1 MAEWGSVLEMTLIS
15 LHQSLHFAALHI
27 TPNIYIYKLHITP
40 NIYIYKLH
48 IPPNNRK
55 LIHKQKNNSDPNLSS
70 SIYQVYI
77 YLFLQN
83 RLTSQSPYLAND
95 SSMIYPFNF
104 MQRLQQMFGK
114 LHKKVQGESFLVC
127 SQKAQPELRLDCPPG
142 SRVNYTTFSLAS
154 HSYPLLFTINLSTF
168 SNWCLLGS

>member
-48 IPPNNRK
+48 ITANNRK

-70 SIYQVYI
+70 SISIFFCRTGWHLSPHIWQIIPAWYI
-77 YLFLQN
+77 HSILCRGCN
-83 RLTSQSPYLAND
+83 RCLKST
-95 SSMIYPFNF
+95 
-104 MQRLQQMFGK
+104 R
-114 LHKKVQGESFLVC
+114 VC

-142 SRVNYTTFSLAS
+142 SRVHYTTFSLAS